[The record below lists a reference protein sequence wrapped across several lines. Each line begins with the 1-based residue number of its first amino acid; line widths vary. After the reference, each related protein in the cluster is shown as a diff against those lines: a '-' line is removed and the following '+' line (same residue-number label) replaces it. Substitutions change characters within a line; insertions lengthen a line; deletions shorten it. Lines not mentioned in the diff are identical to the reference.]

1 MSGKE
6 KRYIDFTKT
15 ANLKWCP
22 NCGHYHVMKN
32 LQKALRKTDWKL
44 NEVVVVTDIGCV
56 GLADRNC
63 LTNAFH
69 GLHGR
74 SVTYATG
81 LKLANPDLK
90 VIVLMGDGGCGIG
103 GTHIVNAA
111 RRNIGIKVL
120 VCNNFNYGMTGCQQ
134 SVTTPLG
141 GKTKTS
147 SMGCIEVPLDVCK
160 LALAGEASWVGRMI
174 ITQDNMTDFVEL
186 LYGALMHDGFSLLDI
201 IERCPGGYGKNNDL
215 SGEEEFKK
223 YVLKLNYKTGLI
235 YSEERAEFANLY
247 RERLFRQNS
256 QSDRNKENGGL
267 PPTFTSNLNR
277 KVGIIVAGSAGQS
290 IQTAT
295 TIFGGGAILSGL
307 YATQRNYYPITK
319 QSGYSIAETIISP
332 DRIEYTGIS
341 RPDILLI
348 LSKDGLEAMEDIVQE
363 MNPGSKIITTINLL
377 AEIEEIVPSTNATIG
392 IIPAALH
399 SGKEK
404 ISVKKEE
411 IPLVALVSL
420 FDISTSYPYPVE
432 AFKKSATLL
441 SPKDYKDSNREAIE
455 HALRY
460 MKTKDSTG

>member
-6 KRYIDFTKT
+6 KTYIDFTKT

-22 NCGHYHVMKN
+22 NCGHYLVMRA
-32 LQKALRKTDWKL
+32 LEKALQKTDWKL

-111 RRNIGIKVL
+111 RRNIGITVL

-134 SVTTPLG
+134 SVTTPLEG
-141 GKTKTS
+141 RTKTS
-147 SMGCIEVPLDVCK
+147 STGCIEAPLDVCK
-160 LALAGEASWVGRMI
+160 LALAGEASWVGRLI
-174 ITQDNMTDFVEL
+174 NTQDNTEEFVEL
-186 LYGALMHDGFSLLDI
+186 LYRALTHDGFSLLDI
-201 IERCPGGYGKNNDL
+201 IERCPGGYGKSNDL
-215 SGEEEFKK
+215 PREKEFKD
-223 YVLKLNYKTGLI
+223 YVLRFNFRTGQI
-235 YSEERAEFANLY
+235 HSEKRAEFAQLY
-247 RERLFRQNS
+247 RERLLRQNS
-256 QSDRNKENGGL
+256 RSDRNKENDGHL
-267 PPTFTSNLNR
+267 PTFTSSLNR

-307 YATQRNYYPITK
+307 YATQRNIYPITK

-348 LSKDGLEAMEDIVQE
+348 LSKDGVEVVVDGAQK
-363 MNPGSKIITTINLL
+363 MNPGSTIITTTNLIARIKEL
-377 AEIEEIVPSTNATIG
+377 LPATNAKIEA
-392 IIPAALH
+392 IPTTLYEER
-399 SGKEK
+399 EK
-404 ISVKKEE
+404 ISMKKEE
-411 IPLVALVSL
+411 IPLVALTNL
-420 FDISTSYPYPVE
+420 FDLTIDYPYSIE
-432 AFKKSATLL
+432 AFKESCRLL
-441 SPKDYKDSNREAIE
+441 SPKDYMDSNREAIE

-460 MKTKDSTG
+460 MKKKDSTA

>member
-111 RRNIGIKVL
+111 RRNIGVTLLI
-120 VCNNFNYGMTGCQQ
+120 CNNFNYAMTGYQQ

-147 SMGCIEVPLDVCK
+147 SAGCIEAPLDVCK
-160 LALAGEASWVGRMI
+160 LALAGEASWVGRTL
-174 ITQDNMTDFVEL
+174 ITKDSMTEL
-186 LYGALMHDGFSLLDI
+186 AELVYGALVHDGFSVLDI
-201 IERCPGGYGKNNDL
+201 IERCQGGYGKNNAL
-215 SGEEEFKK
+215 SGEEEFRE
-223 YVLKLNYKTGLI
+223 YVLKLNYETGVI
-235 YSEERAEFANLY
+235 RSEKRAEFAKLY
-247 RERLFRQNS
+247 RERLFRQNVPS
-256 QSDRNKENGGL
+256 EKSTGNGGL
-267 PPTFTSNLNR
+267 SPTFHSSLDR
-277 KVGIIVAGSAGQS
+277 KLGMIVAGSAGQS
-290 IQTAT
+290 IRTAT

-307 YATQRNYYPITK
+307 YATQRNSYPITK
-319 QSGYSIAETIISP
+319 QSGYSIAETMVSP

-348 LSKDGLEAMEDIVQE
+348 LSKDGLEAVEDIAQE
-363 MNPGSKIITTINLL
+363 MDSGSKIMTTVNLM
-377 AEIEEIVPSTNATIG
+377 AEIEKRLPATNAEIEA
-392 IIPAALH
+392 IPTTFH
-399 SGKEK
+399 FEKEK

-411 IPLVALVSL
+411 IPLVALTNL
-420 FDISTSYPYPVE
+420 FDFSTSYPYPVE
-432 AFKKSATLL
+432 ALKRSATLL

-455 HALRY
+455 HAMRY
-460 MKTKDSTG
+460 MKKKDNTA